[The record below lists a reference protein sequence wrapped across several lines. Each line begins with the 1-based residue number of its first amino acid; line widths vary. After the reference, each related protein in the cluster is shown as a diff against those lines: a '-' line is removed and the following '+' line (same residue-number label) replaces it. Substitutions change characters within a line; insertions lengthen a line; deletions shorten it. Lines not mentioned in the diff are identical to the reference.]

1 MDMLTEEENMNNTK
15 DARTPQQGPPA
26 PAWQQQGYNQN
37 YQPSYP
43 QPYPPPRRQSSMAD
57 DIIRNPMYIGLGI
70 ALSVFIMW
78 LGLVFQAIMIGSTDG
93 KTMMQISLILYNLG
107 IAGLIIVLLFVG
119 LGRRDYPQ
127 WVRAMLILGAILL
140 IVWGFANILTLGAAM
155 GNIMHAGGYIITP
168 GAMA

>member
-1 MDMLTEEENMNNTK
+1 MNNSK
-15 DARTPQQGPPA
+15 NARAPQQGPPA
-26 PAWQQQGYNQN
+26 PSWQQGYNQN
-37 YQPSYP
+37 YPP
-43 QPYPPPRRQSSMAD
+43 PYPPPRRQGSMAD
-57 DIIRNPMYIGLGI
+57 EILRNPMYIGLGI

-119 LGRRDYPQ
+119 LGRGDYPQ

-140 IVWGFANILTLGAAM
+140 IVWGFTNMLTLAAAM
-155 GNIMHAGGYIITP
+155 GSLMHAGGYVIMP